1 MHRRVISTGARMLA
15 RPLTTVSD
23 PMSGFFGIHKKYVP
37 FPSFP
42 RVLRIVQPSLQSQSS
57 WFQNRSGPPFEIAS
71 SRSRCDRS
79 PLLVWNTQGR
89 RIQTHR
95 ESNVEISR
103 TVGRVVLVGVLWV
116 DHCDD
121 NGVCDRFCTC
131 GSTDRDQLGQ
141 I

>member
-23 PMSGFFGIHKKYVP
+23 PMSGFFGIQKKFVP
-37 FPSFP
+37 FPIFLNL
-42 RVLRIVQPSLQSQSS
+42 LRIVQPSLRSQSS
-57 WFQNRSGPPFEIAS
+57 WFQNRSGPPVEIAS
-71 SRSRCDRS
+71 SHSRGDRS
-79 PLLVWNTQGR
+79 ALLIWNTQGR
-89 RIQTHR
+89 RIQTHG

-103 TVGRVVLVGVLWV
+103 TVGRVVLVEVLWV

-121 NGVCDRFCTC
+121 NGVCDLFCTC
-131 GSTDRDQLGQ
+131 GSTDCAQLGQ

>member
-1 MHRRVISTGARMLA
+1 MLA

-23 PMSGFFGIHKKYVP
+23 PMSGFFGIQKKFVS
-37 FPSFP
+37 FPSMP
-42 RVLRIVQPSLQSQSS
+42 SLRIVQLRLRSQSS

-71 SRSRCDRS
+71 SNSRSDRS
-79 PLLVWNTQGR
+79 PLLIWNPQGR
-89 RIQTHR
+89 RIQTHG

-103 TVGRVVLVGVLWV
+103 AVGRVVLVEVLWV

-121 NGVCDRFCTC
+121 NGVCDLFCTC
-131 GSTDRDQLGQ
+131 GSTDRAQLGQ